1 MTGEYKNIVV
11 VGLGL
16 AAAEAV
22 KALLPKLPADHRI
35 VAVAENEGYWPI
47 ASLRAAVVPGWED
60 KPVASVDPLVPRG
73 TQHILLKGTSVV
85 ELKEHSVV
93 IDKSHPEL
101 GTEIPFEYCIVA
113 TGSDY
118 PWPCRPRKG
127 ASIDEIKSDFR
138 TLQAQVESSSSILVV
153 GGGPV
158 GIEFA
163 GEVAAHYNGKAGR
176 AKKQGIT
183 IVHAQETYLTEPG
196 WKDGFNSSIR
206 SQLDGLGVKTIFGA
220 KVDDIPDKTGQLAG
234 GTQDFALSNG
244 ETVTADFVFLAIGN
258 SPNTQLVQKLDP
270 EAINNSN
277 KLVKVKPSF
286 QLERHPALFAIG
298 DIADVAESKIY
309 AHAKNH
315 GAIVA
320 ANILSLINSSSSSSA
335 AEPSLK
341 AYKPGPM
348 LMIVS
353 IGPKGGA
360 GQLFGMVVG
369 SWLAWLAKS
378 RTLFVDAFQK
388 TYA

>member
-1 MTGEYKNIVV
+1 MTGEVKNIVV

-22 KALLPKLPADHRI
+22 KALVHKLPTDHRI
-35 VAVAENEGYWPI
+35 VAIAENEGFWPI

-60 KPVASVDPLVPRG
+60 KPVASVDPVVPRG
-73 TQHILLKGTSVV
+73 SRHVLLKRTSGV
-85 ELKEHSVV
+85 ELREHSVV
-93 IDKSHPEL
+93 IDQPHPEL
-101 GTEIPFEYCIVA
+101 GTEIPFEYCILA

-127 ASIDEIKSDFR
+127 ASMEEIKHDFQD
-138 TLQAQVESSSSILVV
+138 LQSQVAASSSILVV

-176 AKKQGIT
+176 SPKEIT
-183 IVHAQETYLTEPG
+183 VVHAQEKYLTEPG
-196 WKDGFNSSIR
+196 WKDGFNSSIQN
-206 SQLDGLGVKTIFGA
+206 QLEALGVRTVFGA
-220 KVDDIPDKTGQLAG
+220 KVDGLPKATGKLAG
-234 GTQDFALSNG
+234 GKQSFSLSNG

-258 SPNTQLVQKLDP
+258 SPNTHLIRDLDSQS
-270 EAINNSN
+270 INPSN
-277 KLVKVKPSF
+277 RLVKVKPSF
-286 QLERHPALFAIG
+286 QVAGHSNLFAIG
-298 DIADVAESKIY
+298 DIADVDESKIY

-315 GAIVA
+315 GAVVA
-320 ANILSLINSSSSSSA
+320 TNILNLLNCKNATA
-335 AEPSLK
+335 AGSEPSLK

-369 SWLAWLAKS
+369 SWFSWFAKS
-378 RTLFVDAFQK
+378 RSLFVDAFQK

>member
-1 MTGEYKNIVV
+1 MAQEYKNIVV

-22 KALLPKLPADHRI
+22 KALLSKLPADHRLI
-35 VAVAENEGYWPI
+35 AIAENEGYWPI

-60 KPVASVDPLVPRG
+60 KPVASVDPVIPRG
-73 TQHILLKGTSVV
+73 TRHILLKGTSVI
-85 ELKEHSVV
+85 ELKEHSVIV
-93 IDKSHPEL
+93 NKAHADL
-101 GTEIPFEYCIVA
+101 GSEIPFEYCIVA

-127 ASIDEIKSDFR
+127 ASIDEIKADFR
-138 TLQAQVESSSSILVV
+138 SLQADISASSSILVV

-163 GEVAAHYNGKAGR
+163 GEVGAHYNGKSGR
-176 AKKQGIT
+176 SKKEIT
-183 IVHAQETYLTEPG
+183 IVHSQEKYLTEAG
-196 WKDGFNSSIR
+196 WKDGFNSSIK
-206 SQLDGLGVKTIFGA
+206 SQLKAMGVKTVLGA
-220 KVDDIPDKTGQLAG
+220 KVDDIPETTGKMEG
-234 GTQDFALSNG
+234 GKRDFKLSNG
-244 ETVTADFVFLAIGN
+244 QTVSADFVFLAIGN
-258 SPNTQLVQKLDP
+258 SPNTQLVRDFD
-270 EAINNSN
+270 ARAVNTSN

-286 QLERHPALFAIG
+286 QVEGHSNLFAIG

-315 GAIVA
+315 GGVVA
-320 ANILSLINSSSSSSA
+320 SNILSLIKSSSSSA
-335 AEPSLK
+335 APTLQ
-341 AYKPGPM
+341 AYKPGPK

-369 SWLAWLAKS
+369 SWMAWLAKS